1 MNIDPIQKAK
11 LLEKK
16 INKMYEKRA
25 KVTIK
30 ELEAFKLNISLLI
43 VSFVFIS
50 IGAIIM
56 GIMLGYYDGL
66 QAIVDITTTEYYS
79 NSNVNLKYYTGGHFG
94 AVSIGIGSFILILC
108 VIGFIDDYI
117 QTKKRIV
124 ERLIKEDQDRAA
136 AEAAKNEN
144 MNIFQMLALNIKNSK
159 LAN

>member
-25 KVTIK
+25 RVTLK
-30 ELEAFKLNISLLI
+30 ELESLKLNITLLV

-50 IGAIIM
+50 IGVIVM

-66 QAIVDITTTEYYS
+66 KAIVDLTSTEYYS
-79 NSNVNLKYYTGGHFG
+79 SSNMNLKYYTGGHFG
-94 AVSIGIGSFILILC
+94 AVSVGVGSFVFILC
-108 VIGFIDDYI
+108 LIGFIDDFK
-117 QTKKRIV
+117 QTKKRII
-124 ERLIKEDQDRAA
+124 ERLIKEDQERAA

-144 MNIFQMLALNIKNSK
+144 MNIFQMLALNIRNSK

>member
-43 VSFVFIS
+43 VSFVLIT

-117 QTKKRIV
+117 QTKKRII

>member
-117 QTKKRIV
+117 QTKKRII